1 MTYLQNRFGK
11 KVIAKD
17 TFDVSQIKY
26 ICGVDVS
33 YKRGIAYCSAVI
45 INKDT
50 FETIELANSK
60 TPVWHPYIPGLFAL
74 REFRP
79 VLTTLKLL
87 KQPFEILLINGHGM
101 LHPRKCGLA
110 CSVGL
115 MIDKPTIGVAKG
127 LLCGFVRADQFIE
140 YNNQVLGFRF
150 KKGMTKQIYISVGNR
165 ITLMTSVKI
174 VKNLIK
180 EGEWMP
186 EPLRLADT
194 NSKNQSNFKYPFTS

>member
-1 MTYLQNRFGK
+1 
-11 KVIAKD
+11 
-17 TFDVSQIKY
+17 
-26 ICGVDVS
+26 
-33 YKRGIAYCSAVI
+33 
-45 INKDT
+45 
-50 FETIELANSK
+50 
-60 TPVWHPYIPGLFAL
+60 L
-74 REFRP
+74 REFKP

-87 KQPFEILLINGHGM
+87 KQPFEILLINGHGI

-110 CSVGL
+110 CCVGL

-127 LLCGFVRADQFIE
+127 LLCGFVRADQFVE
-140 YNNQVLGFRF
+140 YNNQVLGFRI

-180 EGEWMP
+180 EEKWMP

-194 NSKNQSNFKYPFTS
+194 NSKNQSNFQYRL

>member
-1 MTYLQNRFGK
+1 
-11 KVIAKD
+11 
-17 TFDVSQIKY
+17 
-26 ICGVDVS
+26 
-33 YKRGIAYCSAVI
+33 
-45 INKDT
+45 
-50 FETIELANSK
+50 
-60 TPVWHPYIPGLFAL
+60 L

-87 KQPFEILLINGHGM
+87 KQPFEILLINGHGI

-110 CSVGL
+110 CCVGL

-127 LLCGFVRADQFIE
+127 LLCGFVRADQFVE
-140 YNNQVLGFRF
+140 YNNQVLGFRI

-180 EGEWMP
+180 EEKWMP

-194 NSKNQSNFKYPFTS
+194 NSKNQSNFQYRL